1 MTTTITTNGLE
12 DGQII
17 KTDELGRVRTSRER
31 REALLEEYERSGMS
45 GAAFAQWAG
54 IKYTTFASWT
64 QKRRRAKKAVAP
76 SEPPA
81 SEPQSAPANSKPL
94 RWVEAVVDHDTKTSD
109 VARAG
114 LVVHLPGGARMEI
127 SDSKSATLA
136 AEVLSQLQRASGC

>member
-1 MTTTITTNGLE
+1 MTTTSGLE

-54 IKYTTFASWT
+54 IKYTTFASWA
-64 QKRRRAKKAVAP
+64 QKRRRAKKSVMP
-76 SEPPA
+76 EIFPTSEPP
-81 SEPQSAPANSKPL
+81 SPQVSTKPL
-94 RWVEAVVDHDTKTSD
+94 RWVEAVVDHGSKTTD

-114 LVVHLPGGARMEI
+114 LVVHLPCGARMEI
-127 SDSKSATLA
+127 GDSKSATLA
-136 AEVLSQLQRASGC
+136 AEVLRQLTRSQPC